1 MGYGHSEHTGRN
13 NDGGID
19 GIIYQNPLG
28 LDRVYIQAKRYTDHP
43 VSDPDIRNFIGSLD
57 TRNAS
62 KGVFITTSDFTAAA
76 RQTTANTS
84 KLILP
89 VNGPEL
95 ARLMMHHKVGV
106 ITQRTYEIQQ
116 TDENYFVPE

>member
-1 MGYGHSEHTGRN
+1 MRDALAGQLLHSIR
-13 NDGGID
+13 
-19 GIIYQNPLG
+19 
-28 LDRVYIQAKRYTDHP
+28 
-43 VSDPDIRNFIGSLD
+43 RNFIGSLD

-62 KGVFITTSDFTAAA
+62 KDVFITTSDFTAAA
-76 RQTTANTS
+76 WQTTANTS